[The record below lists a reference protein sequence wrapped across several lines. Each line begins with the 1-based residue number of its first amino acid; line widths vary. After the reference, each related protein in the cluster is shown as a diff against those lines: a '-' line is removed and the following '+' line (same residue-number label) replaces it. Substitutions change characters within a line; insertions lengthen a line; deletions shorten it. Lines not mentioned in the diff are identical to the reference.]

1 MIQLA
6 MCIDDDPI
14 VLMLNDL
21 ILREQSFCR
30 NLIKIDKAEIALEY
44 FEEQTKLK
52 PEEQALPALIF
63 LDINMPVM
71 DGWEFLET
79 FTNKFQIFHDKVRV
93 IILSS
98 SVNPADLEMAENHPL
113 VIGFMPKPLGETEL
127 AILKKEPAL
136 AQYFN

>member
-21 ILREQSFCR
+21 ILREQLFCQT
-30 NLIKIDKAEIALEY
+30 LIKIDKAELGLEY
-44 FEEQTKLK
+44 FEEQSKL
-52 PEEQALPALIF
+52 PSENQLLPALIF

-71 DGWEFLET
+71 DGWEFLEE
-79 FTNKFQIFHDKVRV
+79 FTKKFQQFHDQIKV

-98 SVNPADLEMAENHPL
+98 SVNPADLEMAEHHPL
-113 VIGFMPKPLGETEL
+113 VIGFMPKPLGELEL
-127 AILKKEPAL
+127 TNLKSHPTLLK
-136 AQYFN
+136 YF

>member
-21 ILREQSFCR
+21 ILREQSFCKS
-30 NLIKIDKAEIALEY
+30 LIKIDKAEIALEY
-44 FEEQTKLK
+44 FEEQTKLN
-52 PEEQALPALIF
+52 PEEQALPSLIF

-71 DGWEFLET
+71 DGWEFLEA
-79 FTNKFQIFHDKVRV
+79 FTTKFQIFHDKVRV

-127 AILKKEPAL
+127 ANLKKQPAL
-136 AQYFN
+136 TQYFS

>member
-21 ILREQSFCR
+21 ILREQSFCKS
-30 NLIKIDKAEIALEY
+30 LIKIDKAEIALEY

-52 PEEQALPALIF
+52 PEEQALPSLIF

-71 DGWEFLET
+71 DGWEFLEA
-79 FTNKFQIFHDKVRV
+79 FTNKFQVFHDKVRV

-98 SVNPADLEMAENHPL
+98 SVNPADLEMADNHPL

-127 AILKKEPAL
+127 ASLKKQPSL
-136 AQYFN
+136 AQYFS

>member
-21 ILREQSFCR
+21 ILREQSFCK

-52 PEEQALPALIF
+52 PEEQALPSLIF

-71 DGWEFLET
+71 DGWEFLED
-79 FTNKFQIFHDKVRV
+79 FTTKFQIFHDKVRV

-127 AILKKEPAL
+127 ASLKKQPAL
-136 AQYFN
+136 TQYFS

>member
-21 ILREQSFCR
+21 ILREQSFCQT
-30 NLIKIDKAEIALEY
+30 LLKIDKAEIALEY
-44 FEEQTKLK
+44 FETQSKLPTQEQS
-52 PEEQALPALIF
+52 LPSLIF

-71 DGWEFLET
+71 DGWEFLEL
-79 FTNKFQIFHDKVRV
+79 FTSRFQIFHDQVKV

-98 SVNPADLEMAENHPL
+98 SVNPADLEMANNHPL

-127 AILKKEPAL
+127 VNLKKHNTL
-136 AQYFN
+136 IQYFS

>member
-21 ILREQSFCR
+21 ILREQSFCQT
-30 NLIKIDKAEIALEY
+30 LLKIDKAEIALDY
-44 FEEQTKLK
+44 FEAQSKLPIAEQS
-52 PEEQALPALIF
+52 LPALIF

-71 DGWEFLET
+71 DGWEFLDS
-79 FTNKFQIFHDKVRV
+79 FTSRFQIFHDQIKV

-98 SVNPADLEMAENHPL
+98 SVNPADLDMADNHPL
-113 VIGFMPKPLGETEL
+113 VIGFMPKPLGEIEL
-127 AILKKEPAL
+127 ANLKKHPTL
-136 AQYFN
+136 IKYFL